1 LSSWFNRRHTKIVS
15 FEQRR
20 QEVRQIFF
28 EGQLIAGEKSV
39 ELNRAMSICENQLIV
54 GKMSEQLKRKFL
66 EGAKISSTGIAD
78 NAVVRQEYAAV
89 LKQLDEL
96 PSSPSTQAR
105 LDLERLAATGI
116 RMKNE
121 QQAKLKEL
129 RDAVQSLEDTL
140 KRISQETRSPF

>member
-1 LSSWFNRRHTKIVS
+1 
-15 FEQRR
+15 
-20 QEVRQIFF
+20 
-28 EGQLIAGEKSV
+28 
-39 ELNRAMSICENQLIV
+39 
-54 GKMSEQLKRKFL
+54 MSEQLKRKFL